1 MHKIKLKQNVQ
12 ISFFFCFTLTL
23 EHAQIYNYSIL
34 SITFTKKKK
43 IKLDHTERVSDSS
56 IVLATEKKILKL
68 KKIYI
73 HQFDITSECL
83 RGPATR

>member
-1 MHKIKLKQNVQ
+1 MCRFH
-12 ISFFFCFTLTL
+12 FFFCFTLTL

-56 IVLATEKKILKL
+56 IVLATEKKNTKA
-68 KKIYI
+68 KKDI
-73 HQFDITSECL
+73 HTSI
-83 RGPATR
+83 